1 MALESVSRRQF
12 AGAGPL
18 VAGAGIF
25 SAAGR
30 AQSTA
35 AAAGIKPADLPNLTI
50 KEVKAYVTDQGRLA
64 SVVTESGIE
73 GNYTLGTRYWH
84 PDWNNEGWV
93 QFAKRVLMGKS
104 ALDRPALTSQWDPT
118 RRRRGQSSYASAID
132 NCLWDIAGKAVGLPV
147 YKILGAYRHRVLAYA
162 SSQHL
167 KTLDAFVESAL
178 ACKQEGFKAYKIH
191 PPSVPPLGGSDYK
204 LDMEICKALRKTL
217 GDDFLLLHDP
227 VGVYSRHEAI
237 EVGRLLDELRFVA
250 YEDPIPTTDIDGYVE
265 LCRALD
271 VPIHAGEFI
280 FSIYDY
286 PEYIRRGAVD
296 VLRFIVD
303 NVGGITGGMKIAAL
317 AECFGL
323 ECAPHNW
330 GDTLDHAVHF
340 HCELAMPNNVF
351 FEMTVPQGAYDRA
364 YMKDK
369 IRVAKDGYVYAPEK
383 PGLGYEIDRG
393 VLDKVTSR
401 VER

>member
-1 MALESVSRRQF
+1 MKRRDF
-12 AGAGPL
+12 LRKGGGGLGPL
-18 VAGAGIF
+18 FVGPGL
-25 SAAGR
+25 
-30 AQSTA
+30 
-35 AAAGIKPADLPNLTI
+35 AAAGIKASDLPSLTI

-64 SVVTESGIE
+64 SIVTESGLE

-93 QFAKRVLMGKS
+93 EYAKRVLVGKS
-104 ALDRPALTSQWDPT
+104 ALDRPQFTSQWAPA

-147 YKILGAYRHRVLAYA
+147 YRLLGAYRDRVLAYA
-162 SSQHL
+162 SSQHH
-167 KTLDAFVESAL
+167 KTVDQFVEEVL
-178 ACKQEGFKAYKIH
+178 KCKAEGFKAYKIH
-191 PPSVPPLGGSDYK
+191 PPSVPPYGGSDYK
-204 LDMEICKALRKTL
+204 LDMEVCKAVRKAA
-217 GDDFLLLHDP
+217 GDDFRLLMDP
-227 VGVYSRHEAI
+227 VGVYSRYEAMQ
-237 EVGRLLDELRFVA
+237 VGRLMDELHFVA

-265 LCRALD
+265 LRQALD

-286 PEYIRRGAVD
+286 GEYIRRGAVD

-303 NVGGITGGMKIAAL
+303 NVGGITGGMKVAAL

-340 HCELAMPNNVF
+340 HCELAMANNVF
-351 FEMTVPQGAYDRA
+351 FEMTVPQGTYDRPW
-364 YMKDK
+364 MKDR
-369 IRVAKDGYVYAPEK
+369 IRIAKDGYVYAPVK

-393 VLDKVTSR
+393 VLENLTQR